1 MKRKTRSILEEI
13 NAMSPKRDKKHVVE
27 SNGQQVILTAI
38 NLIDLIN
45 ESFDVETASDLNN
58 RLINAIRTKD
68 PKKFA
73 RGIGKVQ

>member
-1 MKRKTRSILEEI
+1 
-13 NAMSPKRDKKHVVE
+13 MSPKRDKKHVVE

-45 ESFDVETASDLNN
+45 ESFDVETASDLNK